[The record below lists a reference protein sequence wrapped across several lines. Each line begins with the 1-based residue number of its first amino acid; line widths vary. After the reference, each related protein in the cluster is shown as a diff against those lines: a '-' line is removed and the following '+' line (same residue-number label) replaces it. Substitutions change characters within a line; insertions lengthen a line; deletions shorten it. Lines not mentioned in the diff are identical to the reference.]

1 MKVCQLPQAFVPF
14 SCQFHLHPALV
25 AAADA
30 APDQSGSLA
39 PRNQRHDPVMHRL
52 QTFGQ
57 FSYRRPFA
65 PGETLDLKHQQI
77 LQRGYSLPARHL
89 FAEAEITAQVVAEMS
104 KPFQIGL
111 GHSGDGLFR
120 SPLFHGQSISRYDIL
135 ACARARCAR
144 PALFPDATV
153 ESRRGRSDLKT
164 GPDCFRNVLAAPQH
178 VPHS

>member
-89 FAEAEITAQVVAEMS
+89 LAEAKITAQVVAEMS
-104 KPFQIGL
+104 KPFKIGF
-111 GHSGDGLFR
+111 GHPGDGLFR

-135 ACARARCAR
+135 ACTRARCAR
-144 PALFPDATV
+144 PALFPDVAV
-153 ESRRGRSDLKT
+153 ESRRACGGLKT
-164 GPDCFRNVLAAPQH
+164 GPDCFWNVPASPRQ
-178 VPHS
+178 VSRS